1 MIKNKIYITSI
12 LCMALLLMS
21 FGGYAQR
28 SSSKKKT
35 SVSRSTKPSMK
46 LDKAYYDFGEIEE
59 GSNGEVVFEV
69 VNEGDGLLMINSVK
83 TSCGCVL
90 AEYSSNGLMHNEKG
104 YIKIRYNTNI
114 VGEIKRSVVVN
125 TNDSKR
131 PKIVLRIIGNV
142 VKKD

>member
-1 MIKNKIYITSI
+1 MFRNKIYITFI

-21 FGGYAQR
+21 LGGYAQK
-28 SSSKKKT
+28 SSLKKRTAVAHK
-35 SVSRSTKPSMK
+35 TKPSVK
-46 LDKAYYDFGEIEE
+46 LDKTYYDFGEIEE

-69 VNEGDGLLMINSVK
+69 VNEGDGLLMIKSVK

-90 AEYSSNGLMHNEKG
+90 TEYSTNGLMHNEKG

-125 TNDSKR
+125 TNDVNKPR
-131 PKIVLRIIGNV
+131 IVLRLIGNV
-142 VKKD
+142 VNKN

>member
-1 MIKNKIYITSI
+1 
-12 LCMALLLMS
+12 
-21 FGGYAQR
+21 
-28 SSSKKKT
+28 
-35 SVSRSTKPSMK
+35 
-46 LDKAYYDFGEIEE
+46 
-59 GSNGEVVFEV
+59 
-69 VNEGDGLLMINSVK
+69 
-83 TSCGCVL
+83 
-90 AEYSSNGLMHNEKG
+90 MHNEKG